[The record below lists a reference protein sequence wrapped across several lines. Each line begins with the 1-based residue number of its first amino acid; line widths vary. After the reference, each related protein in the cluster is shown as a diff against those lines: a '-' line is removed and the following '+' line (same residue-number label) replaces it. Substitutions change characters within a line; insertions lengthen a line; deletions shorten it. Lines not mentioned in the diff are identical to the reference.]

1 MLGEWAYGEGEVS
14 VKLLI
19 GRWTHM
25 LEDEA
30 VLQNHGQMKDA
41 PNWRKALAVDHQL
54 LRLLSDG
61 YVQLGYLH
69 GHALALQHLNGLH
82 LLACPQAPAQ
92 QVNICSAF
100 SLQRH
105 IHSMALNAASVQ
117 ASWLSSDKVDHV
129 MWHQESDGAVHGMD
143 NGGLRGV
150 HSRKDH
156 SPLGGQDE
164 LGGAAAGKPDC
175 EREAEAA
182 YSSGDDVHAVPARCE
197 GLADRHLW
205 YRLCADLLLCTTQ
218 LI

>member
-1 MLGEWAYGEGEVS
+1 MLGEWAYGEGKVS

-143 NGGLRGV
+143 KVACVGCTAGRTTHRLEVRTSLVAPRPASQTASARPKPPTPPEMMYTRSPRAVKG
-150 HSRKDH
+150 SRIAI
-156 SPLGGQDE
+156 SGTGSVLT
-164 LGGAAAGKPDC
+164 
-175 EREAEAA
+175 
-182 YSSGDDVHAVPARCE
+182 SSCVQRS
-197 GLADRHLW
+197 
-205 YRLCADLLLCTTQ
+205 
-218 LI
+218 